1 MGVVSC
7 EVLARNIVA
16 GSSYL
21 PRMYLWPP
29 SSAHLRHFYRPY
41 SAAPQDAAASLQAL
55 SFRRTQPRASPA
67 QERKCPMNT
76 QTCLRRPSLAPVIL
90 TACFAFS
97 VVAPLVTFAD
107 PAPPQIPHVLESSVS
122 LSDLDLSTPEGVR
135 AAHKRL
141 RGKAEYLCRQLWDG
155 VTTTYRW
162 TYAECVKKTVADAI
176 QRLDGPA
183 LSVADQIRAA
193 P

>member
-1 MGVVSC
+1 
-7 EVLARNIVA
+7 
-16 GSSYL
+16 
-21 PRMYLWPP
+21 
-29 SSAHLRHFYRPY
+29 
-41 SAAPQDAAASLQAL
+41 
-55 SFRRTQPRASPA
+55 
-67 QERKCPMNT
+67 MNA
-76 QTCLRRPSLAPVIL
+76 QTCLRRPSSAPVIL
-90 TACFAFS
+90 TACFVFS
-97 VVAPLVTFAD
+97 AAAPVVTFAD
-107 PAPPQIPHVLESSVS
+107 PAPPQTPHVLESRVS
-122 LSDLDLSTPEGVR
+122 LTDLDLSTPEGVR

-162 TYAECVKKTVADAI
+162 TYTACVEKTLADAI